1 MCKQFRKN
9 LGENLKKIRLERKMT
24 QEQVFLESSVSRSHI
39 AMIEAGKR
47 DVSVSSLFKLSRAL
61 NVDLKEIFSFDDI
74 NKYSFDIN
82 EIYK

>member
-1 MCKQFRKN
+1 MFRKN
-9 LGENLKKIRLERKMT
+9 LGENIKRIRLEHKMT
-24 QEQVFLESSVSRSHI
+24 QEQVFLESSISRSHI

-74 NKYSFDIN
+74 NKYSFDVN

>member
-1 MCKQFRKN
+1 MFRKK
-9 LGENLKKIRLERKMT
+9 LGENIKRIRLEHKMT
-24 QEQVFLESSVSRSHI
+24 QEQVFLESSISRSHI

>member
-1 MCKQFRKN
+1 MFRKN
-9 LGENLKKIRLERKMT
+9 LGENIKKIRLERKMT
-24 QEQVFLESSVSRSHI
+24 QEQVSLESSISRSHI

-61 NVDLKEIFSFDDI
+61 NVNLKEIFSFDDI